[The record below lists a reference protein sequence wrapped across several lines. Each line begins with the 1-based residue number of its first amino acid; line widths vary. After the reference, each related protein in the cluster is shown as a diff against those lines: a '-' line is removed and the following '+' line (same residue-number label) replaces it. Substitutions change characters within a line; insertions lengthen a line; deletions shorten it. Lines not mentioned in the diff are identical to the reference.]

1 MPKYL
6 YLTKD
11 ELMIRFLVSEIS
23 IQNVEDFRKTV
34 ELKKKKITIRNDS
47 IFNNTNSILT
57 EGHIELF

>member
-23 IQNVEDFRKTV
+23 IQNVENLIKSAEF
-34 ELKKKKITIRNDS
+34 
-47 IFNNTNSILT
+47 
-57 EGHIELF
+57 